1 MEGLVAQAPLDG
13 ARGGCA
19 REPSGSRGTE
29 ALRSWGGCSGHGQ
42 RPQQGRW
49 GGERTGEDLALLE
62 ALEVG
67 GWRGASLPEG
77 LRHCLLPCD
86 WLVTTGKATEEVWA
100 LRNVVELSKH
110 YFLLPTPALLSECV
124 RVCMN
129 EWMDDERMSFPTCV
143 GLIVGARPCPEC

>member
-100 LRNVVELSKH
+100 PE
-110 YFLLPTPALLSECV
+110 ECG
-124 RVCMN
+124 RI
-129 EWMDDERMSFPTCV
+129 EQTLFPPSHPS
-143 GLIVGARPCPEC
+143 IIE